1 MRDPKRISN
10 IETSIDRLWR
20 LYPDWRLGQLLV
32 NVAMESSWNNSDIF
46 YLDDG
51 ALELALDDFYKK
63 TIGKIEKDGD
73 L

>member
-1 MRDPKRISN
+1 MRDPKRISD
-10 IETSIDRLWR
+10 IEASIDRLWR

-63 TIGKIEKDGD
+63 TIHIIERKGN